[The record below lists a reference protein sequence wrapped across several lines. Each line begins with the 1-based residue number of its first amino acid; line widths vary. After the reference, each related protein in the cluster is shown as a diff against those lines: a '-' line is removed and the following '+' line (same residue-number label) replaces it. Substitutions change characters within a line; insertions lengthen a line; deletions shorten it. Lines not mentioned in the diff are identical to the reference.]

1 MGTDK
6 KDKFGLWSI
15 VLLGINGIIGTG
27 IFLLPNR
34 AYALMGP
41 SSLLILL
48 FDAFLAGCLALCF
61 AEVAGFF
68 SRNGGPYLYAKA
80 AFGDFVGY
88 EVGVLKLVVTI
99 IAWAAMAV
107 GFATALGAAFPFFA
121 GDTMKNLI
129 AAVLIGGLT
138 IMNIAGVKIS
148 KILNNIMTISKL
160 VPLCVFIAVGLFFV
174 NGSNFTPF
182 VPTHMADGAFANAA
196 ITMFFAY
203 TGFEAIAVAAEDF
216 KDPKKD
222 LPRGIILTMIIVTII
237 YMLVVGISI
246 GILGPDLA
254 VDKAP
259 IQTAFGRAVGP
270 VGAYF
275 ILIGTLFSM
284 GGINLAESFIAPR
297 ACTSLAEDGMLPAF
311 LNRRTSWGTPW
322 ASSVV
327 VAILSIL
334 LAWSGSFTT
343 LAAIS
348 AVSRFTQYL
357 PTVLSVIVFR
367 RKWKD
372 RERTYKIPG
381 GIFVPVVAFLTSLW
395 MLSNAKPMQLVWGL
409 GGILVIAPYYLV
421 YKKKKAEGLV
431 KDHDEEARC
440 TGDCGKMS
448 NSFFRSLFCS
458 FS

>member
-107 GFATALGAAFPFFA
+107 GFATALGAAFPVFA
-121 GDTMKNLI
+121 GDTMENLI

-270 VGAYF
+270 IGAYF

-327 VAILSIL
+327 VAVLSIL

-381 GIFVPVVAFLTSLW
+381 GIFVPVVAFVTSLW

-421 YKKKKAEGLV
+421 YKKKKDAGLI
-431 KDHDEEARC
+431 KDHDEEA
-440 TGDCGKMS
+440 
-448 NSFFRSLFCS
+448 
-458 FS
+458 

>member
-15 VLLGINGIIGTG
+15 VLLGINSIIGTG

-41 SSLLILL
+41 SSLLNLL

-148 KILNNIMTISKL
+148 KILNNLMTISKL

-275 ILIGTLFSM
+275 ILLGTLFSM

-431 KDHDEEARC
+431 KDHDEEA
-440 TGDCGKMS
+440 
-448 NSFFRSLFCS
+448 
-458 FS
+458 

>member
-15 VLLGINGIIGTG
+15 VLLGINSIIGTG

-148 KILNNIMTISKL
+148 KILNNLMTISKL

-275 ILIGTLFSM
+275 ILLGTLFSM

-431 KDHDEEARC
+431 KDPDEEA
-440 TGDCGKMS
+440 
-448 NSFFRSLFCS
+448 
-458 FS
+458 

>member
-107 GFATALGAAFPFFA
+107 GFATALGAAFPVFA

-222 LPRGIILTMIIVTII
+222 LPRSIILTMIIVTII

-270 VGAYF
+270 IGAYF

-327 VAILSIL
+327 VAVLSIL

-381 GIFVPVVAFLTSLW
+381 GIFVPVVAFVTSLW

-421 YKKKKAEGLV
+421 YKKKKDAGLI
-431 KDHDEEARC
+431 KDHDEEA
-440 TGDCGKMS
+440 
-448 NSFFRSLFCS
+448 
-458 FS
+458 

>member
-15 VLLGINGIIGTG
+15 VLLGINSIIGTG

-148 KILNNIMTISKL
+148 KILNNLMTISKL

-275 ILIGTLFSM
+275 ILLGTLFSM

-421 YKKKKAEGLV
+421 YKKKRLCHNKWLILT
-431 KDHDEEARC
+431 R
-440 TGDCGKMS
+440 
-448 NSFFRSLFCS
+448 NSV
-458 FS
+458 

>member
-15 VLLGINGIIGTG
+15 VLIGINSIIGTG

-148 KILNNIMTISKL
+148 KILNNLMTISKL

-275 ILIGTLFSM
+275 ILLGTLFSM

-431 KDHDEEARC
+431 KDHDEEA
-440 TGDCGKMS
+440 
-448 NSFFRSLFCS
+448 
-458 FS
+458 

>member
-48 FDAFLAGCLALCF
+48 FDAFLAGGLALCF

-431 KDHDEEARC
+431 KDHDEEA
-440 TGDCGKMS
+440 
-448 NSFFRSLFCS
+448 
-458 FS
+458 

>member
-148 KILNNIMTISKL
+148 KILNNLMTISKL

-270 VGAYF
+270 IGAYF

-421 YKKKKAEGLV
+421 YKKKKAAGLV
-431 KDHDEEARC
+431 KDHDEEA
-440 TGDCGKMS
+440 
-448 NSFFRSLFCS
+448 
-458 FS
+458 

>member
-15 VLLGINGIIGTG
+15 VLLGINSIIGTG

-148 KILNNIMTISKL
+148 KILNNLMTISKL

-275 ILIGTLFSM
+275 ILLGTLFSM

-421 YKKKKAEGLV
+421 YKKKKAKGLV
-431 KDHDEEARC
+431 KDHDEEA
-440 TGDCGKMS
+440 
-448 NSFFRSLFCS
+448 
-458 FS
+458 

>member
-203 TGFEAIAVAAEDF
+203 SGFEAIAVAAEDF

-431 KDHDEEARC
+431 KDHDEEA
-440 TGDCGKMS
+440 
-448 NSFFRSLFCS
+448 
-458 FS
+458 

>member
-15 VLLGINGIIGTG
+15 VLLGINSIIGTG

-148 KILNNIMTISKL
+148 KILNNLMTISKL

-275 ILIGTLFSM
+275 ILLGTLFSM

-381 GIFVPVVAFLTSLW
+381 CIFVPVVAFLTSLW

-431 KDHDEEARC
+431 KDHDEEA
-440 TGDCGKMS
+440 
-448 NSFFRSLFCS
+448 
-458 FS
+458 

>member
-182 VPTHMADGAFANAA
+182 VPTHMADRAFANAA

-431 KDHDEEARC
+431 KDHDEEA
-440 TGDCGKMS
+440 
-448 NSFFRSLFCS
+448 
-458 FS
+458 

>member
-15 VLLGINGIIGTG
+15 VLLGINSIIGTG

-107 GFATALGAAFPFFA
+107 GFTTALGAAFPFFA

-148 KILNNIMTISKL
+148 KILNNLMTISKL

-275 ILIGTLFSM
+275 ILLGTLFSM

-431 KDHDEEARC
+431 KDHDEEA
-440 TGDCGKMS
+440 
-448 NSFFRSLFCS
+448 
-458 FS
+458 

>member
-182 VPTHMADGAFANAA
+182 VPTHMADGAFANTA

-431 KDHDEEARC
+431 KDHDEEA
-440 TGDCGKMS
+440 
-448 NSFFRSLFCS
+448 
-458 FS
+458 

>member
-15 VLLGINGIIGTG
+15 VLLGINSIIGTG

-148 KILNNIMTISKL
+148 KILNNLMTISKL

-222 LPRGIILTMIIVTII
+222 LPRGIILTMIVVTII

-275 ILIGTLFSM
+275 ILLGTLFSM

-431 KDHDEEARC
+431 KDHDEEA
-440 TGDCGKMS
+440 
-448 NSFFRSLFCS
+448 
-458 FS
+458 

>member
-15 VLLGINGIIGTG
+15 VLLGINSIIGTG

-275 ILIGTLFSM
+275 ILLGTLFSM

-431 KDHDEEARC
+431 KDHDEEA
-440 TGDCGKMS
+440 
-448 NSFFRSLFCS
+448 
-458 FS
+458 

>member
-348 AVSRFTQYL
+348 DVSRFTQYL

-431 KDHDEEARC
+431 KDHDEEA
-440 TGDCGKMS
+440 
-448 NSFFRSLFCS
+448 
-458 FS
+458 

>member
-311 LNRRTSWGTPW
+311 LNRRTSWGTPG

-431 KDHDEEARC
+431 KDHDEEA
-440 TGDCGKMS
+440 
-448 NSFFRSLFCS
+448 
-458 FS
+458 

>member
-15 VLLGINGIIGTG
+15 VLLGINSIIGTG

-148 KILNNIMTISKL
+148 KILNNLMTISKL

-275 ILIGTLFSM
+275 ILLGTLFSM

-409 GGILVIAPYYLV
+409 GGILVIALYYLV

-431 KDHDEEARC
+431 KDHDEEA
-440 TGDCGKMS
+440 
-448 NSFFRSLFCS
+448 
-458 FS
+458 

>member
-1 MGTDK
+1 MGTDT

-15 VLLGINGIIGTG
+15 VLLGINSIIGTG

-148 KILNNIMTISKL
+148 KILNNLMTISKL

-275 ILIGTLFSM
+275 ILLGTLFSM

-431 KDHDEEARC
+431 KDHDEEA
-440 TGDCGKMS
+440 
-448 NSFFRSLFCS
+448 
-458 FS
+458 

>member
-1 MGTDK
+1 METDK

-15 VLLGINGIIGTG
+15 VLLGINSIIGTG

-148 KILNNIMTISKL
+148 KILNNLMTISKL

-275 ILIGTLFSM
+275 ILLGTLFSM

-431 KDHDEEARC
+431 KDHDEEA
-440 TGDCGKMS
+440 
-448 NSFFRSLFCS
+448 
-458 FS
+458 

>member
-15 VLLGINGIIGTG
+15 VLLGINSIIGTG

-270 VGAYF
+270 IGAYF

-421 YKKKKAEGLV
+421 YKKKKAAGLV
-431 KDHDEEARC
+431 KDHDEEA
-440 TGDCGKMS
+440 
-448 NSFFRSLFCS
+448 
-458 FS
+458 

>member
-15 VLLGINGIIGTG
+15 VLLGINSIIGTG

-61 AEVAGFF
+61 AEGAGFF

-148 KILNNIMTISKL
+148 KILNNLMTISKL

-275 ILIGTLFSM
+275 ILLGTLFSM

-431 KDHDEEARC
+431 KDHDEEA
-440 TGDCGKMS
+440 
-448 NSFFRSLFCS
+448 
-458 FS
+458 

>member
-284 GGINLAESFIAPR
+284 GGINLAESIIAPR

-431 KDHDEEARC
+431 KDHDEEA
-440 TGDCGKMS
+440 
-448 NSFFRSLFCS
+448 
-458 FS
+458 

>member
-237 YMLVVGISI
+237 IIYMLVVGISI

-431 KDHDEEARC
+431 KDHDEEA
-440 TGDCGKMS
+440 
-448 NSFFRSLFCS
+448 
-458 FS
+458 

>member
-15 VLLGINGIIGTG
+15 VLLGINSIIGTG

-148 KILNNIMTISKL
+148 KILNNLMTISKL

-237 YMLVVGISI
+237 YRLVVGISI

-275 ILIGTLFSM
+275 ILLGTLFSM

-357 PTVLSVIVFR
+357 PTVLSVIVFL

-409 GGILVIAPYYLV
+409 GGILVIAPYYLF

-431 KDHDEEARC
+431 KDHDEEA
-440 TGDCGKMS
+440 
-448 NSFFRSLFCS
+448 
-458 FS
+458 

>member
-270 VGAYF
+270 IGAYF

-421 YKKKKAEGLV
+421 YKKKKAAGLV
-431 KDHDEEARC
+431 KDHDEEA
-440 TGDCGKMS
+440 
-448 NSFFRSLFCS
+448 
-458 FS
+458 

>member
-129 AAVLIGGLT
+129 AAVLIGELT

-431 KDHDEEARC
+431 KDHDEEA
-440 TGDCGKMS
+440 
-448 NSFFRSLFCS
+448 
-458 FS
+458 

>member
-15 VLLGINGIIGTG
+15 VLLGINSIIGTG

-148 KILNNIMTISKL
+148 KILNNLMTISKL

-270 VGAYF
+270 SA
-275 ILIGTLFSM
+275 LTSSCL
-284 GGINLAESFIAPR
+284 EH
-297 ACTSLAEDGMLPAF
+297 SLAWAASTLPNPLLRLGHARP
-311 LNRRTSWGTPW
+311 LLKTACCRLSSIGARAGERRGLQ
-322 ASSVV
+322 ASSLPFS
-327 VAILSIL
+327 ASFL
-334 LAWSGSFTT
+334 LG
-343 LAAIS
+343 AA
-348 AVSRFTQYL
+348 ALRPLL
-357 PTVLSVIVFR
+357 PSV
-367 RKWKD
+367 
-372 RERTYKIPG
+372 P
-381 GIFVPVVAFLTSLW
+381 
-395 MLSNAKPMQLVWGL
+395 
-409 GGILVIAPYYLV
+409 
-421 YKKKKAEGLV
+421 
-431 KDHDEEARC
+431 
-440 TGDCGKMS
+440 
-448 NSFFRSLFCS
+448 
-458 FS
+458 

>member
-334 LAWSGSFTT
+334 LAWSGNFTT

-431 KDHDEEARC
+431 KDHDEEA
-440 TGDCGKMS
+440 
-448 NSFFRSLFCS
+448 
-458 FS
+458 

>member
-270 VGAYF
+270 IGAYF

-327 VAILSIL
+327 VAVLSIL

-381 GIFVPVVAFLTSLW
+381 GIFVPVVAFVTSLW

-421 YKKKKAEGLV
+421 YKKKKDAGLI
-431 KDHDEEARC
+431 KDHDEEA
-440 TGDCGKMS
+440 
-448 NSFFRSLFCS
+448 
-458 FS
+458 

>member
-15 VLLGINGIIGTG
+15 VLLGINSIIGTG

-148 KILNNIMTISKL
+148 KILNNLMTISKL

-237 YMLVVGISI
+237 SAFFWSFAENPWVQHALTGVRACVCALIINSTIRLYRKAVLDLPTFLVFLTVLILAAFVGLSPAILVVGA
-246 GILGPDLA
+246 GLFGLA
-254 VDKAP
+254 YHC
-259 IQTAFGRAVGP
+259 I
-270 VGAYF
+270 
-275 ILIGTLFSM
+275 
-284 GGINLAESFIAPR
+284 
-297 ACTSLAEDGMLPAF
+297 
-311 LNRRTSWGTPW
+311 
-322 ASSVV
+322 
-327 VAILSIL
+327 
-334 LAWSGSFTT
+334 
-343 LAAIS
+343 
-348 AVSRFTQYL
+348 
-357 PTVLSVIVFR
+357 
-367 RKWKD
+367 RK
-372 RERTYKIPG
+372 ERP
-381 GIFVPVVAFLTSLW
+381 L
-395 MLSNAKPMQLVWGL
+395 
-409 GGILVIAPYYLV
+409 
-421 YKKKKAEGLV
+421 
-431 KDHDEEARC
+431 
-440 TGDCGKMS
+440 
-448 NSFFRSLFCS
+448 
-458 FS
+458 

>member
-15 VLLGINGIIGTG
+15 VLLGINSIIGTG

-148 KILNNIMTISKL
+148 KILNNLMTIYKL

-275 ILIGTLFSM
+275 ILLGTLFSM

-431 KDHDEEARC
+431 KDHDEEA
-440 TGDCGKMS
+440 
-448 NSFFRSLFCS
+448 
-458 FS
+458 

>member
-15 VLLGINGIIGTG
+15 VLLGINSIIGTG

-129 AAVLIGGLT
+129 AVVLIGGLT

-148 KILNNIMTISKL
+148 KILNNLMTISKL

-275 ILIGTLFSM
+275 ILLGTLFSM

-431 KDHDEEARC
+431 KDHDEEA
-440 TGDCGKMS
+440 
-448 NSFFRSLFCS
+448 
-458 FS
+458 

>member
-15 VLLGINGIIGTG
+15 VLLGINSIIGTG

-148 KILNNIMTISKL
+148 KILNNLMTISKL

-275 ILIGTLFSM
+275 ILLGTLFSM

-348 AVSRFTQYL
+348 TVSRFTQYL

-431 KDHDEEARC
+431 KDHDEEA
-440 TGDCGKMS
+440 
-448 NSFFRSLFCS
+448 
-458 FS
+458 

>member
-15 VLLGINGIIGTG
+15 VLLGINSIIGTG

-148 KILNNIMTISKL
+148 KILNNLMTISKL

-203 TGFEAIAVAAEDF
+203 TGFEAIAVVAEDF

-275 ILIGTLFSM
+275 ILLGTLFSM

-431 KDHDEEARC
+431 KDHDEEA
-440 TGDCGKMS
+440 
-448 NSFFRSLFCS
+448 
-458 FS
+458 

>member
-421 YKKKKAEGLV
+421 YKNKKAEGLV
-431 KDHDEEARC
+431 KDHDEEA
-440 TGDCGKMS
+440 
-448 NSFFRSLFCS
+448 
-458 FS
+458 

>member
-15 VLLGINGIIGTG
+15 VLLGINSIIGTG

-148 KILNNIMTISKL
+148 KILNNLMTISKL

-275 ILIGTLFSM
+275 ILLGTLFSM

-421 YKKKKAEGLV
+421 YNKKKAEGLV
-431 KDHDEEARC
+431 KDHDEEA
-440 TGDCGKMS
+440 
-448 NSFFRSLFCS
+448 
-458 FS
+458 

>member
-372 RERTYKIPG
+372 RERTSKIPG

-431 KDHDEEARC
+431 KDHDEEA
-440 TGDCGKMS
+440 
-448 NSFFRSLFCS
+448 
-458 FS
+458 